1 MPFKYMHD
9 IVLIGLQALSRVSD
23 LMISDIS
30 DTFVENRKSLK
41 FVFRTTEYN

>member
-1 MPFKYMHD
+1 MHD

-23 LMISDIS
+23 LMISD
-30 DTFVENRKSLK
+30 TFVENRKSLK